1 MPGVV
6 MEDESEGIVG
16 RVYPRPE
23 ADIPLSEQTM
33 TQVLQNAREGFKW
46 TLLR

>member
-1 MPGVV
+1 
-6 MEDESEGIVG
+6 MENESDSITG
-16 RVYPRPE
+16 RVYPKPE
-23 ADIPLSEQTM
+23 QDIPLSEQTM